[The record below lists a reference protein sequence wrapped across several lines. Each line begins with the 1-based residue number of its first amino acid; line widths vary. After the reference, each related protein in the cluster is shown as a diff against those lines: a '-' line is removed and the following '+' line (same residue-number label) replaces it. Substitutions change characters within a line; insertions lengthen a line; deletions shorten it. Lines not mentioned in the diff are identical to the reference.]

1 MVYKINLFIF
11 ALRTARERAQ
21 FSCSILTTVCHY
33 KPNLYVT
40 INFREM
46 EDRVLNEK
54 ESIELITRMITQTK
68 RKFETSDGN
77 ILIQWGW
84 LTIAV
89 AAIVMIALIV
99 TEEPAANAL
108 WAMMALGSF
117 FNRKKHN
124 DDKTRGHTTYTDA
137 ISANIWKLAG
147 FAFLPATA
155 ICVAVDLF
163 MPDLADYAVNSIWLL
178 FYITA
183 LVVIGIIA
191 AVQGII
197 IKVGCL
203 VFGGTFSAVAGICVV
218 AAALCQIPVTP
229 YWGYPLMMLCFIL
242 MMVIPGYVM
251 RNMSRKENERT

>member
-1 MVYKINLFIF
+1 
-11 ALRTARERAQ
+11 
-21 FSCSILTTVCHY
+21 
-33 KPNLYVT
+33 
-40 INFREM
+40 M

-147 FAFLPATA
+147 FAFLPAAA

-183 LVVIGIIA
+183 LVAIGIIA

-229 YWGYPLMMLCFIL
+229 YWGYPLMMPATAEGNKSNGK
-242 MMVIPGYVM
+242 VD
-251 RNMSRKENERT
+251 SRMGARRMPYPQVEYTTNGENVRQAVASWLNGGDDMATRLWWDCKEDLPQLR